1 MIYLIVILTAVS
13 AILLLILI
21 FQEIEIKY
29 ITKQLRN
36 IQESESNELIHAKNS
51 GKNFRLL
58 IVEINKKLKSSRKA
72 KIKYQQKT
80 HDSQQMMTNI
90 SHDLK
95 TPLTSALG
103 YINIIRS
110 PEISDEE
117 KEKEIQIIEQRLL
130 RLDEL
135 INSFFEFSKIIS
147 GQEKPELKTINLVDV
162 LQESMIHY
170 YNDFTSQDREIY
182 LNCDTNRINIE
193 SNKSMLMRIFDNLI
207 ANAYK
212 HSVGNLTVNV
222 VVDDGITLDFINI
235 TDDSELDTS
244 RIFDEFYTTDISRT
258 KGNTGLGLAIAKQF
272 TEILGGSI
280 SASYIVDKFIIT
292 VKLEATPH
300 KVC

>member
-36 IQESESNELIHAKNS
+36 IQGSDSNELIHAKNS

-182 LNCDTNRINIE
+182 LNCGTNRINIE

-222 VVDDGITLDFINI
+222 VADDGITLDFINI
-235 TDDSELDTS
+235 TDDGELDTS